1 MYNENTSHLDII
13 VEDGTVKIPS
23 IFMFKT
29 SRDIT
34 QFLDKSEE
42 MNCTVIFENENIKV
56 FPNTDNGIVCAILAI
71 YKQMVDNH
79 EIGNAYVRYLG
90 IIDKMKW
97 ENMV

>member
-13 VEDGTVKIPS
+13 VKDGTVKIPS

-42 MNCTVIFENENIKV
+42 MNCTVVFENENIKV
-56 FPNTDNGIVCAILAI
+56 LPDKDDGIVRVVVAI

-90 IIDKMKW
+90 SIDKMKW
-97 ENMV
+97 DNV